1 MNDLLIALVLIAI
14 CTYAYK
20 RREAKLGVQKRSGLD
35 SQSIE
40 SLVKN
45 VEPEKIDR
53 LQLSD
58 ITSYFKMLNLKK
70 GEDVPFVYRE
80 SPANNSLVMATY
92 KETTQKVENLKYVV
106 ADEIDVD
113 IKNMLGKEKLVVLN

>member
-1 MNDLLIALVLIAI
+1 MKGLLIALVLIGF

-45 VEPEKIDR
+45 KEPEKIDR
-53 LQLSD
+53 LQFSD

-80 SPANNSLVMATY
+80 DLTNNSLVMATF

-113 IKNMLGKEKLVVLN
+113 IKNMLGNEKLVVLN

>member
-80 SPANNSLVMATY
+80 APANNSLVMATY

-113 IKNMLGKEKLVVLN
+113 IKNMLGNEKLVVLN

>member
-53 LQLSD
+53 LELSD

-80 SPANNSLVMATY
+80 APANNSLVMATY

-113 IKNMLGKEKLVVLN
+113 IKNMLGNEKLVVLN